1 MKVQQGNEV
10 GLQVS
15 SVRNGVVW
23 THGECICRLRLGK
36 RGRGCD
42 GGFRGEGRSNPSSFA
57 RVVEESDRQTCRFS
71 WSFVLSIFIVSKIVP
86 WRTLV
91 NEQTNP
97 ESWSQKNIRFGRAGS
112 CPAIKK
118 SKSFNVVVRHS
129 RDMDIVDAD
138 KLLIYEICHHYL
150 AFDTDGNFFS

>member
-1 MKVQQGNEV
+1 MANACQ
-10 GLQVS
+10 
-15 SVRNGVVW
+15 
-23 THGECICRLRLGK
+23 
-36 RGRGCD
+36 
-42 GGFRGEGRSNPSSFA
+42 
-57 RVVEESDRQTCRFS
+57 
-71 WSFVLSIFIVSKIVP
+71 
-86 WRTLV
+86 RTNKSRILV
-91 NEQTNP
+91 A
-97 ESWSQKNIRFGRAGS
+97 KNIRFGRAGS